1 MYVAAPP
8 IRSACVQKEHMCL
21 SIHVFGGRKKMAS
34 IYPRDISHALA
45 ATKSVGTVRTV
56 YMSVRAGQS
65 ETSNPSHSGLGLLDV
80 T

>member
-1 MYVAAPP
+1 
-8 IRSACVQKEHMCL
+8 
-21 SIHVFGGRKKMAS
+21 MAS
-34 IYPRDISHALA
+34 IYPRDISHAL

>member
-1 MYVAAPP
+1 
-8 IRSACVQKEHMCL
+8 
-21 SIHVFGGRKKMAS
+21 MAS

-65 ETSNPSHSGLGLLDV
+65 ETSNPSSFRLGLELGLGLA
-80 T
+80 